1 MSISEEQ
8 ERVRSLL
15 AKARQADAEERT
27 RDRDM
32 HLREALNIEM
42 ALASRFEHR
51 KDLEP
56 ARGHLFARSAELAYM
71 LGDIEI
77 ARQLVEAGLSGVPF
91 DEEKVVLDKIARL
104 TEINVGSYENIEAAE
119 MSSSTHL
126 DESQRRFVEST
137 ATNIRLLAP
146 AGCGKTLSL
155 LHRCLFLADQ
165 ARPAKPRFLIVT
177 FTVAARAELLLRLSE
192 DPAFVRVR
200 DQVTATTL
208 NSYGFNRIKNSVT
221 SPKLLSTKADFHFA
235 MLNQLRPV
243 WTNYKAVQEAV
254 EGKKKNTLPKQLMAL
269 IDEFKSVGFD
279 HIRHQN
285 QEKFLERINELREQG
300 LEPRLQSIIDDLTKA
315 DIIPVKKTRKGEEIA
330 RASDRELYSAF
341 FMFWRDAIELL
352 HASATFTLE
361 DQKYY
366 AYQDELGKLE
376 KGSFLS
382 GAAKHDYILVDEF
395 QDINP
400 LDLAFIKAIAD
411 RNKAPLTIVGDDDQ
425 AIFEWRGATPE
436 YILNP
441 QKYFGREFTTSIL
454 DTNYRSPKNI
464 VEKSKTLIEHNERR
478 VKKDIKAHRTDE
490 AAIET
495 IRSDGLN
502 EALDFVYDIVRQ
514 AVDKNQSPA
523 RVAIIGR
530 KKSQIIPYQ
539 IFLASKNVS
548 FCAAEDLQVF
558 MSTAFDRLLELLMI
572 RGSAASPAMSMEV
585 VERTL
590 KLCDLVKRWP
600 LARAEKEE
608 LKRFLVSSRFKSV
621 AEAAEGLAA
630 YEGNLKGSNAALK
643 MSSEFSEALL
653 AFLEGGTVS
662 EALLAMGERFEG
674 LQIDLGKAEDD
685 IFYVDPPFMQLA
697 EFAQRYGRDFNAF
710 VNDIELAREQL
721 AHVPPYEEDDE
732 VGDKDELWRRPIHL
746 MTALRAKGKEFDT
759 VILLD
764 VNDGIWPSKRAKMI
778 EEKEAERRVFY
789 VAFTRAKQRLIML
802 VAQKFNQKVASASQ
816 YLDEIE
822 GILVLKEDENA

>member
-1 MSISEEQ
+1 MQ
-8 ERVRSLL
+8 ENDYKQV
-15 AKARQADAEERT
+15 K
-27 RDRDM
+27 
-32 HLREALNIEM
+32 
-42 ALASRFEHR
+42 
-51 KDLEP
+51 
-56 ARGHLFARSAELAYM
+56 
-71 LGDIEI
+71 
-77 ARQLVEAGLSGVPF
+77 
-91 DEEKVVLDKIARL
+91 
-104 TEINVGSYENIEAAE
+104 
-119 MSSSTHL
+119 L
-126 DESQRRFVEST
+126 DESQKRFVNSPPSK
-137 ATNIRLLAP
+137 NIRLLAP

-155 LHRCLFLADQ
+155 LHRCLHLADQ
-165 ARPAKPRFLIVT
+165 AQPLRPRFLIVT
-177 FTVAARAELLLRLSE
+177 FTVAARAELLLRLKE
-192 DPAFVRVR
+192 DPAFATIR

-208 NSYGFNRIKNSVT
+208 NSYGFTRIKNSVS

-243 WTNYKAVQEAV
+243 WTNYKPVQDAI
-254 EGKKKNTLPKQLMAL
+254 EGKNKNTLPKQLMAL

-279 HIRHQN
+279 HVRHQN
-285 QEKFLERINELREQG
+285 QEKFLERINDLRDQG

-315 DIIPVKKTRKGEEIA
+315 GIIPVKKTRKGEEIA
-330 RASDRELYSAF
+330 RASDRELYSSF

-382 GAAKHDYILVDEF
+382 GAAKYDFILVDEF

-400 LDLAFIKAIAD
+400 LDLALIKAVAD

-441 QKYFGREFTTSIL
+441 EVYFGREFETSIL

-464 VEKSKTLIEHNERR
+464 VEKSKTLIEHNQRR
-478 VKKDIKAHRTDE
+478 VTKDIKASRSDE
-490 AAIET
+490 AT
-495 IRSDGLN
+495 IDITRTGGLN
-502 EALDFVYDIVRQ
+502 EALDHVFEVVKGAIEKRE
-514 AVDKNQSPA
+514 SPA

-539 IFLASKNVS
+539 IYLASKDIS

-558 MSTAFDRLLELLMI
+558 MSNAFERLLELLLI
-572 RGSAASPAMSMEV
+572 KSTAKSPGMSMEV
-585 VERTL
+585 VDRTL

-600 LARAEKEE
+600 LARNEREQ
-608 LKRFLVSSRFKSV
+608 LKRYLVSARCKSV
-621 AEAAEGLAA
+621 ADAAESIANYAGS
-630 YEGNLKGSNAALK
+630 LKGNNASQK
-643 MSSEFSEALL
+643 MSLDFSDALL
-653 AFLEGGTVS
+653 AFLDSETVS
-662 EALLAMGERFEG
+662 DALLAMGSRFEG

-685 IFYVDPPFMQLA
+685 IFYVDPPFIQLA
-697 EFAQRYGRDFNAF
+697 EYAERYKCDFDMF

-721 AHVPPYEEDDE
+721 VHVPPYEDDGQE
-732 VGDKDELWRRPIHL
+732 ADKDELWKRPIHL

-759 VILLD
+759 VVLLD
-764 VNDGIWPSKRAKMI
+764 VNDGIWPSKNAKTI
-778 EEKEAERRVFY
+778 AQKEAERRVFY

-802 VAQKFNQKVASASQ
+802 VSDKFGQRVASPSQ
-816 YLDEIE
+816 YLDELE
-822 GILVLKEDENA
+822 GNLVLNGEGQ